1 MEGRNFDKL
10 NEKELISVGDTY
22 FEKKDSASLREAES
36 YYKAALDR
44 GNAKALYCLGKVYDE
59 TNRINDAIVLYKRA
73 ISSGVD
79 TGLAKFK
86 LALIY
91 IEKMDSSLYM
101 EIIKLLHEAYD
112 EGCIKAA
119 RYLGVLYFKG
129 WAGIIDIN
137 KTVFWL
143 EKAAQNGDI
152 ISMKSLGVI
161 YSKGKDEVGIDINS
175 AIKWYGKAFSLGE
188 GKGLLFL
195 KEHSKEPLAQFY
207 LSLGYD
213 YIKDYKEALKWLE
226 ESASNGYAEAQY
238 KLGTLYRAGYFELQK
253 DDREAFSWFQ
263 KAARQGYAKGITFIG
278 YFYYNGLGGLIK
290 DEETALSWY
299 RKAAEQ
305 GEVVSQFSIGYFYEY
320 GLCGLEKDY
329 KEALKWYKLSAK
341 QGYDSAKNKVKYF
354 EENNLGV

>member
-44 GNAKALYCLGKVYDE
+44 GYAKAIYCLGKVYDE

-101 EIIKLLHEAYD
+101 EIIKLLHESYD

-188 GKGLLFL
+188 GKGLSFL
-195 KEHSKEPLAQFY
+195 KEHSKDSVAQFY
-207 LSLGYD
+207 LSSGYD
-213 YIKDYKEALKWLE
+213 YIKDYKEALKWLF

-238 KLGTLYRAGYFELQK
+238 KLGNLYRTGYSDLQK
-253 DDREAFSWFQ
+253 NDREALKWFQ
-263 KAARQGYAKGITFIG
+263 KAESQGHVRVNNSIG
-278 YFYYNGLGGLIK
+278 YFYYYGLGGLIK
-290 DEETALSWY
+290 DDEKALSY
-299 RKAAEQ
+299 YLKAANQ
-305 GEVVSQFSIGYFYEY
+305 GEMFGQFSVGYFYEY
-320 GLCGLEKDY
+320 GLGGLNKDY
-329 KEALKWYKLSAK
+329 KEALKWYKLSAD
-341 QGYDSAKNKVKYF
+341 QGYLGAKDRVKYF
-354 EENNLGV
+354 EEHNLGI